1 MGENMPSKVVEELHK
16 KYDALL
22 LKILAL
28 PAIQDQIVELKK
40 DVEWN
45 LEHEWGDYEFE
56 VNALENFSIGAKN
69 MLGVS
74 EIWEDVK
81 ETVRDEVNWATV
93 NVDEFINRGMYLKIE
108 DITLTRLEQI
118 EDALFDALKRK
129 HGKAKK

>member
-1 MGENMPSKVVEELHK
+1 MPSKVVEEMHK

-22 LKILAL
+22 AKILAL
-28 PAIQDQIVELKK
+28 PQIQDQIVELKK

-45 LEHEWGDYEFE
+45 LEHGWGEYEFE
-56 VNALENFSIGAKN
+56 ENALENFCDDTEN

-81 ETVRDEVNWATV
+81 ETVKDEVHWATCDV
-93 NVDEFINRGMYLKIE
+93 KDFVKEGMYLKIE
-108 DITLTRLEQI
+108 DITLKKLEQI